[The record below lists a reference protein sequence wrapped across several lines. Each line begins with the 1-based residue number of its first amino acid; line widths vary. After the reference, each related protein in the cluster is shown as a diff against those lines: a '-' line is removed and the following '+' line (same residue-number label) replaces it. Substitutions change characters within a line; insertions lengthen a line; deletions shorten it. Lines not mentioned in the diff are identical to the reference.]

1 MTDVQIYAL
10 IALVLTAGA
19 LVFICYRWGKLDGY
33 RAGNVE
39 GNKDARRDCQKT
51 IDGMQTLL
59 DSRASEHRKLRQ
71 VANWALARSSMGEKE
86 RATLLE
92 IADHLQL
99 SSDTFAALTSQSQ
112 ARRSLD
118 LRAKA
123 LDLADILRPLETEM
137 AA

>member
-10 IALVLTAGA
+10 IVLGLTSGA
-19 LVFICYRWGKLDGY
+19 FTFICYRWGKQDGY

-51 IDGMQTLL
+51 IDGMQALL

-99 SSDTFAALTSQSQ
+99 SSDTFTALTSQSQ

-118 LRAKA
+118 LRAKT
-123 LDLADILRPLETEM
+123 LELADILRPLETET